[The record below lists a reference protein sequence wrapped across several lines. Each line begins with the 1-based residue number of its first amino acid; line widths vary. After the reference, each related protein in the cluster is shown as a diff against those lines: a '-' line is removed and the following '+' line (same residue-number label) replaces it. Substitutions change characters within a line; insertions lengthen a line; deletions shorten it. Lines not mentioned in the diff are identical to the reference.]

1 MTTQR
6 PKTKFKTVTKAKP
19 CAICGG
25 DHKCSVGEDGLM
37 LCGRESG
44 EVLGFVF
51 LGQCKADPQWSEYRA
66 IGDPLLDQ
74 EDRRSATGKQ
84 QQSQH
89 NGHSGNGHAPKDWAR
104 IAEKYAENF
113 RAKPERAAQL
123 ASLLGVRDEALATVG
138 TGYNRDTHGDH
149 YTFPEHDGDGTIIG
163 ISRRYLDGNKMAMA
177 GGKRG
182 LIIPDGWEARGKDL
196 LSPIFVVEG
205 ASDVLALTSLGL
217 PSIGRPSNTGGAEQI
232 AQVVGKLP
240 ESQRKMVAVLG
251 EYDPKKDGGW
261 PGKDGAVK
269 VSAELAARL
278 AGWPVCWAM
287 PPDGKK
293 DVREWVRAQKLDR
306 HQPEAW
312 RKAAERL
319 IREFDTGNYYQPVSS
334 TEESVRLEVVDSPS
348 FAQADYPL
356 VWLVKQVLV
365 AQQPAIVGGPKKCL
379 KTSALCDLAISM
391 GAGLPFLGQFKV
403 PQAIR
408 TGFLSGESG
417 PHTIQDTARNVCKA
431 KGISLEQAGVWW
443 GFALPQ
449 LSQDEH
455 LQRLEELIKEN
466 ELQAIILDPLYL
478 CLLAGNPEAQ
488 AGNMFD
494 MGPLLAKVATTCLG
508 AGATPILAH
517 HNVKRPPDP
526 YAVPELEDLAFAG
539 IQEFARQWLL
549 VGRREK
555 YELGSGQHRL
565 WLNIGGSVGF
575 SSCWA
580 VDVFEGVVD
589 DEFRGKTWEVGVAS
603 ALEAIAANREAA
615 EQRRTKTQ
623 EAKTKAQD
631 AQVLNAIDE
640 LAKTGE
646 NSRNRVR
653 ELCGLSGTKMAQA
666 VARLIAES
674 LIEEFE
680 IEVPVGRYRTGKQKA
695 IGLRRKRN

>member
-1 MTTQR
+1 MTAPPHAR
-6 PKTKFKTVTKAKP
+6 TKFKTVTKAKP
-19 CAICGG
+19 CAVCGG
-25 DHKCSVGEDGLM
+25 DHKCSLGEDGLM

-66 IGDPLLDQ
+66 IGDPLLHQ
-74 EDRRSATGKQ
+74 GDRRSTAGKQ
-84 QQSQH
+84 QGQA
-89 NGHSGNGHAPKDWAR
+89 NGHAGNGHAPQDWAR
-104 IAEKYAENF
+104 TAQKYAEHF

-123 ASLLGVRDEALATVG
+123 ASLLCVREDSLTIVMAG
-138 TGYNRDTHGDH
+138 FNRDSHGDH
-149 YTFPEHDGDGTIIG
+149 YTFPERDGDRIIIG
-163 ISRRYLDGNKMAMA
+163 IGRRYADGNKMAMQ
-177 GGKRG
+177 GSKRG
-182 LIIPDGWEARGKDL
+182 LIIPDGFEARGKDL

-205 ASDVLALTSLGL
+205 PSDVLALTSLGL
-217 PSIGRPSNTGGAEQI
+217 PAIGRPSNTGGAEQI
-232 AQVVGKLP
+232 AQLLSKLP
-240 ESQRKMVAVLG
+240 AADRRRVVVFG

-269 VSAELAARL
+269 VSAELSGRL
-278 AGWPVCWAM
+278 PEWSVCWAM

-293 DVREWVRAQKLDR
+293 DIREWVKAQKPDP
-306 HQPEAW
+306 HQTECW
-312 RKAAERL
+312 RRAAEWL
-319 IREFDTGNYYQPVSS
+319 LKELDSGNYYQPVG
-334 TEESVRLEVVDSPS
+334 EEETGRLQVIDSPS

-356 VWLVKQVLV
+356 VWLAKQALV
-365 AQQPAIVGGPKKCL
+365 AQQPAIVGGPKKSL
-379 KTSALCDLAISM
+379 KTSILCDLAISM
-391 GAGLPFLGQFKV
+391 GTGLAFLGQFEV

-408 TGFLSGESG
+408 VGFLSGESG
-417 PHTIQDTARNVCKA
+417 PHTIQDTARNVCKT
-431 KGISLEQAGVWW
+431 KGISLAEAGVWW

-455 LQRLEELIKEN
+455 LQKLAELIKQN

-478 CLLAGNPEAQ
+478 CLLAGNAEAQ
-488 AGNMFD
+488 AGNLFD
-494 MGPLLAKVATTCLG
+494 MGPLLSKVATTCLG

-580 VDVFEGVVD
+580 LDVFEGVVD
-589 DEFRGKTWEVGVAS
+589 DDFHGKTWEVVVSGAS
-603 ALEAIAANREAA
+603 EAIAANREAA
-615 EQRRTKTQ
+615 EERRTKAQ

-640 LAKTGE
+640 LAQTGQ
-646 NSRNRVR
+646 NSSTRVR
-653 ELCGLSGTKMAQA
+653 NLCGLSGTKMAQA
-666 VARLIAES
+666 VVRLIAEG

-680 IEVPVGRYRTGKQKA
+680 IEVPVGRNRSGKQKA
-695 IGLRRKRN
+695 TGLRRKPR